1 MSSSGTSSDDPS
13 ASPTTY
19 EDMPN
24 RVLAVARVRGADSEL
39 TLFLAKWVTVEQVLS
54 LSEYLKGWKPA

>member
-1 MSSSGTSSDDPS
+1 MNNNTEG
-13 ASPTTY
+13 APTTY
-19 EDMPN
+19 EDQPN

>member
-1 MSSSGTSSDDPS
+1 MSSSATGSGSPS

-19 EDMPN
+19 EDQPN

>member
-1 MSSSGTSSDDPS
+1 MNATSSDDPS
-13 ASPTTY
+13 ASPTLS

>member
-1 MSSSGTSSDDPS
+1 MNATSSGSPS
-13 ASPTTY
+13 ASPTLS